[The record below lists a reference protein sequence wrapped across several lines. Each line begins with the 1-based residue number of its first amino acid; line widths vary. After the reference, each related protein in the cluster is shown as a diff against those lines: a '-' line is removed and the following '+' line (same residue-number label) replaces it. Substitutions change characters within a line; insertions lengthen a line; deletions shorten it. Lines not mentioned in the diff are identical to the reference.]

1 MATYRYIQN
10 GNLTDADKEWFSKM
24 NNGAKPTGAML
35 VVNLGPQIENNYV
48 VFERGTGEKQFNGA
62 VTDWDNDHIL
72 YASYSRYL
80 LIEKKTGTVINRNYT
95 I

>member
-1 MATYRYIQN
+1 MATYRYVQN
-10 GNLTDADKEWFSKM
+10 GNLTDADKEWYSKM

-35 VVNLGPQIENNYV
+35 VVKLGPEIENNYV
-48 VFERGTGEKQFNGA
+48 VFERGTGNKQFNGA

-72 YASYSRYL
+72 YASHSRYL